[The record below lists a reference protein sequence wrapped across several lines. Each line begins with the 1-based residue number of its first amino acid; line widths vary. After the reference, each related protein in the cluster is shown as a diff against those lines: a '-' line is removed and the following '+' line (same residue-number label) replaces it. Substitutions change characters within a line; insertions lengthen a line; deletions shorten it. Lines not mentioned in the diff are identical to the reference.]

1 MSSSEE
7 ECGESCVEL
16 KSMCASVYSGSAND
30 RREFLSQLYDLIGHW
45 KGDLPNLGNIF
56 RPRELDWLL
65 AESVTNRKQSEAGYP
80 FVDFVIRTGYVDESE
95 VDKDGKPWSRRT
107 TALHRAAQHQ
117 KFDCI
122 RDLFKIYKKF
132 DVNYVDEESGL
143 THFHAACVAGLDDV
157 VEKFLDLGQ
166 NPNCPSRKSVDA
178 PLHLALRHDHVK
190 VVELLMES
198 GAFPNLANED
208 GSTPLHVISQRA
220 RDDDL
225 METFFRIND
234 DILQKVQLDARD
246 KSGDTPLH
254 YALRYDNART
264 AETLLRRGAN
274 PNLVDALGSTPLQIV
289 CQGGQ
294 VELVKLFFRIVD
306 ETGQTVDIDARDAS
320 GRTPL
325 RLAVENLWADVV
337 DLLLDRGA
345 DLTNFVFSI
354 KGHLLN
360 KDLKYYECM
369 RSELQLELACG
380 VLAVTECLEKRGYQL
395 GRADALKILHA
406 FAEQGIFEAFAT
418 LEKYWYEYE
427 ELTTEASQI
436 MINPRV
442 SLDRISLLRP
452 GDAAKQF
459 KCLDCFALWRSG
471 ELWTKMPAA
480 APRRACIAQLNE
492 IMSRALCRRWA
503 YEAFMELTRYRV
515 PVECCDAIIG
525 DPSFK
530 NEDLYKICLAA
541 AGCSS

>member
-1 MSSSEE
+1 MSLSDD

-16 KSMCASVYSGSAND
+16 KSMCENVYSGGPSD
-30 RREFLSQLYDLIGHW
+30 RREFLRQLYDLIGRW

-65 AESVTNRKQSEAGYP
+65 AESVTDRQQSAAGHS
-80 FVDFVIRTGYVDESE
+80 FVDFVVRSNYVDESE
-95 VDKDGKPWSRRT
+95 VDKDGRPWSRRT

-117 KFDCI
+117 KFDCV
-122 RDLFKIYKKF
+122 RDLFKIYKRL
-132 DVNYVDEESGL
+132 DVNYVDEETGL

-178 PLHLALRHDHVK
+178 PLHLALRHDRVK
-190 VVELLMES
+190 VVELLMVS

-208 GSTPLHVISQRA
+208 GSTPLHVISQRP

-225 METFFRIND
+225 MEVFFRIND
-234 DILQKVQLDARD
+234 DILQKVQLDVRD
-246 KSGDTPLH
+246 KRGDTPLH
-254 YALRYDNART
+254 YALRYGNART
-264 AETLLRRGAN
+264 AETMLRRGAN
-274 PNLVDALGSTPLQIV
+274 PNLVDARGSTPLQII
-289 CQGGQ
+289 CEGGR
-294 VELVKLFFRIVD
+294 VELLKLFFRIVD
-306 ETGQTVDIDARDAS
+306 ETGQTVDIEARDAS
-320 GRTPL
+320 GRTSL

-337 DLLLDRGA
+337 DVLLDRGA
-345 DLTNFVFSI
+345 DLKNFVFSI
-354 KGHLLN
+354 KSHILN
-360 KDLKYYECM
+360 KDLEHYDCM

-395 GRADALKILHA
+395 ARADALTILRA
-406 FAEQGIFEAFAT
+406 FAQQGIFEEFAS

-452 GDAAKQF
+452 RDAAKQF
-459 KCLDCFALWRSG
+459 QCLDCFALWRSG
-471 ELWTKMPAA
+471 ELWKLPA

-492 IMSRALCRRWA
+492 IMSRGFCRRWA
-503 YEAFMELTRYRV
+503 YEAFLELTRYRV
-515 PVECCDAIIG
+515 PVECCDAIVG
-525 DPSFK
+525 EPSFK

-541 AGCSS
+541 AGRSS